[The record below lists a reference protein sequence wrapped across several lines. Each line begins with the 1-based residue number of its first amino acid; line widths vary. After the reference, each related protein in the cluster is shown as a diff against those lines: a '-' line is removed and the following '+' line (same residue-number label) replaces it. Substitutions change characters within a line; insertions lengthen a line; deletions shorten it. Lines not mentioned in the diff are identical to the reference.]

1 MRDRKISKTNYNQI
15 LDAIEIISDV
25 KGLGLILLYLEQW
38 PVKHKIVKKGLDAMD
53 KHNLKFL
60 CVDKEASKK

>member
-15 LDAIEIISDV
+15 LDAIEIIQDI

-38 PVKHKIVKKGLDAMD
+38 PVKKAIVQHGLDAMT
-53 KHNLKFL
+53 KHGLKFL
-60 CVDKEASKK
+60 CVDKDAKKK